1 MKRDE
6 ILQDIDTLPPDAQQ
20 QVIDFIAFLQTRYQ
34 RAGRKK
40 SRATS
45 LASESFL
52 GIWQDRDDMADSTG
66 WVRQIRKSEWNNP
79 G

>member
-1 MKRDE
+1 MKRE
-6 ILQDIDTLPPDAQQ
+6 QILQDIDTLPPDAQQ

-34 RAGRKK
+34 CSARKK
-40 SRATS
+40 SRSTS

-52 GIWQDRDDMADSTG
+52 GIWRDRKDMANSTD
-66 WVRQIRKSEWNNP
+66 WVRRIRESEWGNV

>member
-1 MKRDE
+1 MLKDK
-6 ILQDIDTLPPDAQQ
+6 ILNEFESLPPEAQK